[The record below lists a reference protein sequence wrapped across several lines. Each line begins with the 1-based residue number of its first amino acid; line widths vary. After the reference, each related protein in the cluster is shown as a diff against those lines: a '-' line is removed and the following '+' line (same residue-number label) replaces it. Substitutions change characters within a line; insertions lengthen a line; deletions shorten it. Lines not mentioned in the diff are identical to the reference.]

1 MYIPVPV
8 LPPNII
14 HRLGNLHVSISF
26 WAPSFKPLWP
36 IQHKCALFLQFTIT
50 DSSSLEPLALTW
62 AHMMSFNKH
71 IINANQEMSKNF
83 QNACSSQLMPQVF
96 SMKDNSVADMVADD
110 HLALHYLWAREGE
123 FCSPRRAACCM
134 WVEYTGKVPLVTQ
147 MRQQIKINNNNVIE
161 IFEQNSRTI
170 LTHFPGSLKIP
181 GDDRIPMLF
190 RSFIILFMCCLC
202 HVAFQLIFKVI

>member
-1 MYIPVPV
+1 
-8 LPPNII
+8 
-14 HRLGNLHVSISF
+14 
-26 WAPSFKPLWP
+26 
-36 IQHKCALFLQFTIT
+36 
-50 DSSSLEPLALTW
+50 
-62 AHMMSFNKH
+62 
-71 IINANQEMSKNF
+71 
-83 QNACSSQLMPQVF
+83 MPQVF
-96 SMKDNSVADMVADD
+96 SMKNNSLVDMVADD

-134 WVEYTGKVPLVTQ
+134 WVEYTGKVPPVTQ

-190 RSFIILFMCCLC
+190 RSFIILIMLLVSHGFSINIQIHFNEMWQHSVCKLKEWKNWPHFWYLTLKASGICSPVWPTV
-202 HVAFQLIFKVI
+202 HN